1 MRVRVSDGP
10 CWAISSATCAQPE
23 CTAEQADEDALDV
36 YVPQA
41 PSDDQARREVDIYL
55 KTWQAM
61 HPGARADL
69 VT

>member
-1 MRVRVSDGP
+1 MRVRVSD
-10 CWAISSATCAQPE
+10 ATLLGDLQRYLRAAE

-41 PSDDQARREVDIYL
+41 PSDAQARREVDIYL